1 MFCAEIYPHKW
12 NIWTFFLHIFRT
24 VRRFSK
30 EDQPYL
36 HHLRRPRVTA
46 ESNGSQDSSGLKIG
60 RFHLASSVLIAG
72 SSGEALKLKPG
83 SVIGYLCFPRSQRP
97 GVPFDRQ
104 LSIEAARTA
113 SGRLGPARSEL
124 GCQCAGRS
132 RLLPV
137 RRTGGCGQVCQ
148 WPRPGVAI
156 GVIARDAGAVV
167 CEVVPCCPQCTSCSD
182 Y

>member
-1 MFCAEIYPHKW
+1 MFCAEISPHKW

-24 VRRFSK
+24 VSRFSK
-30 EDQPYL
+30 VDQPYRYL
-36 HHLRRPRVTA
+36 HRTCGVRVSA
-46 ESNGSQDSSGLKIG
+46 ESDGGQDSWDLKIG
-60 RFHLASSVLIAG
+60 RFHLASSVLITG
-72 SSGEALKLKPG
+72 SSGELLKLKPG
-83 SVIGYLCFPRSQRP
+83 NEIGYLCFPGSQRP

-148 WPRPGVAI
+148 WPRPGFAI
-156 GVIARDAGAVV
+156 GVIAHDAGAVV
-167 CEVVPCCPQCTSCSD
+167 CEVVPCCPQCS
-182 Y
+182 